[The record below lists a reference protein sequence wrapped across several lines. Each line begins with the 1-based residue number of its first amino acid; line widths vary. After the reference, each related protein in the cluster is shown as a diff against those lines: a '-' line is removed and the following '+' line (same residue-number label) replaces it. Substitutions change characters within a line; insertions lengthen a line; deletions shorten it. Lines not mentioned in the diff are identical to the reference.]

1 MPFPSPGDLPNTGIK
16 PRSST
21 LKADSLPIEL
31 PKKPKNSVQPIPFSF
46 CIALKLS
53 RDGVGGQMRKVIGS
67 SWVIHMIFFSYLIFI
82 VYHYNFSHLYTA
94 FVDQLISS
102 GMRKMHLCLAILIN
116 VHMQGYSLHFS
127 EAWSPLR
134 VV

>member
-1 MPFPSPGDLPNTGIK
+1 MSDSLRILWTVAQQAPLSMEFSRQEQWIGLPLPSPGDLPNTGVK

-53 RDGVGGQMRKVIGS
+53 RDGVVGQMRKVIGS
-67 SWVIHMIFFSYLIFI
+67 S
-82 VYHYNFSHLYTA
+82 
-94 FVDQLISS
+94 
-102 GMRKMHLCLAILIN
+102 
-116 VHMQGYSLHFS
+116 
-127 EAWSPLR
+127 
-134 VV
+134 